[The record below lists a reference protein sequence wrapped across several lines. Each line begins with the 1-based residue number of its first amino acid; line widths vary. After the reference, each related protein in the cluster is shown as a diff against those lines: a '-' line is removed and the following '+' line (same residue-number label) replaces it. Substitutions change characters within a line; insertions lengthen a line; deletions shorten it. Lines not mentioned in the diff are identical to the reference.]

1 MKYSTLLLERRGAAT
16 IEEAERILGGEGM
29 LRLAKAAGWIKPKI
43 QSNRITLFDYDEL
56 LTCWKKICAEGYE
69 SLREAAIEARHSG
82 RVVADQMPFQ
92 SLHH

>member
-29 LRLAKAAGWIKPKI
+29 LRLAKEAGWIRPKI

-56 LTCWKKICAEGYE
+56 LACWKKICAEGYE
-69 SLREAAIEARHSG
+69 SLREAATEARHLKRS
-82 RVVADQMPFQ
+82 DEPQMPFQ